1 MRAAVLAA
9 EIVLAVVAC
18 LAQAK
23 PLLSTIREASVR
35 RFLQEGENAEVGK
48 TTRYFAAFVDLK
60 DDGKQEVIVYV
71 TDATGGWCGSGGCTT
86 LVLVPDSPSYKI
98 VSRIVTTRPPI
109 RVLATKS
116 NGWHDLSVRVQ
127 GGGILRPY
135 EAKLSF
141 NGKSYPF
148 SPSSPRAQ
156 RVVGKVSGEVVVP
169 SAEEGTPL
177 Y

>member
-1 MRAAVLAA
+1 MAA

-23 PLLSTIREASVR
+23 PLPSTTREASVR
-35 RFLQEGENAEVGK
+35 RFLQAGENADVGK

-86 LVLVPDSPSYKI
+86 LVLVPDNSAYKI
-98 VSRIVTTRPPI
+98 VSRIVTTRPSI

-141 NGKSYPF
+141 NGKTYPF
-148 SPSSPRAQ
+148 SPSKRLIGNIA
-156 RVVGKVSGEVVVP
+156 GEVVVP
-169 SAEEGTPL
+169 LTEEGTPL